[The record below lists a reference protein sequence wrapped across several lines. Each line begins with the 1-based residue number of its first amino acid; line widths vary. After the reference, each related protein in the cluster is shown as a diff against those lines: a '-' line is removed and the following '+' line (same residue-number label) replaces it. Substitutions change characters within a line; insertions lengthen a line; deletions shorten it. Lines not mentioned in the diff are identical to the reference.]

1 MLTTFKS
8 AVLSAAIA
16 MGAIAGTPAIA
27 QAESGIY
34 FQLGVDDGY
43 GYDDDLGVEVQD
55 GFTYRRYDR
64 RDRRMERRYHDEYRR
79 CTPERAASKARRM
92 GLHRVQVVDVSRRTI
107 TVVGRD
113 YGARVRVTF
122 GRAPGCPTLRGF

>member
-1 MLTTFKS
+1 MLTTFKT

-55 GFTYRRYDR
+55 GYTVRRYNR
-64 RDRRMERRYHDEYRR
+64 RQERRYQDEYRR
-79 CTPERAASKARRM
+79 CSPERAAYKARRM
-92 GLHRVQVVDVSRRTI
+92 GLNRVRVVDVSRRSI
-107 TVVGRD
+107 TVIGRD
-113 YGARVRVTF
+113 YGDRVSVTF
-122 GRAPGCPTLRGF
+122 GRAPNCPVIGRRF

>member
-27 QAESGIY
+27 QAENGIY

-55 GFTYRRYDR
+55 GYTYRRHDR
-64 RDRRMERRYHDEYRR
+64 RAERRYRDEYRR
-79 CTPERAASKARRM
+79 CTPERAAFKARRM
-92 GLHRVQVVDVSRRTI
+92 GLHRVRVVDVSRRSI

-122 GRAPGCPTLRGF
+122 GRAPGCPTIGRF